1 MVKEGRMAT
10 LSVSDHK
17 EVAQGTLRS
26 LIRSS
31 GMTITEFAEVSK
43 EFEKKSNPE
52 PLSNIKE
59 APDDNP
65 KTR

>member
-26 LIRSS
+26 LSRAT
-31 GMTITEFAEVSK
+31 GMTITEFAEVK
-43 EFEKKSNPE
+43 KKKKKKSNHE